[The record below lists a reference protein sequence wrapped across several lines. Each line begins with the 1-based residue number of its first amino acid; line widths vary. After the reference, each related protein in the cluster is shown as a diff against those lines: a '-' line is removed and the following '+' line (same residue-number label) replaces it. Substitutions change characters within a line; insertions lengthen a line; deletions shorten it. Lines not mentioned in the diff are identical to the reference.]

1 MSTLRTN
8 ALEGMDAKNSITIV
22 AGAGNITT
30 TNVQEGL
37 SKVWS
42 NTSADGTTLNDS
54 LNVSSLGDSATGQQN
69 INFTNAMSNTN
80 FATTICPQ
88 TNIDQEWE
96 QVASRTTSRAN
107 IRAYNGSNYAD
118 VGLMIQVA
126 GDLA

>member
-1 MSTLRTN
+1 MAELKVNTLTGTSTAGSIAVTG
-8 ALEGMDAKNSITIV
+8 EGNS
-22 AGAGNITT
+22 TT
-30 TNVQEGL
+30 TNLQQGL

-69 INFTNAMSNTN
+69 INFTNAMGNTN

-88 TNIDQEWE
+88 SNIDQEWE
-96 QVASRTTSRAN
+96 QIGSRTTSLAN

-118 VGLMIQVA
+118 IGLMIQVA

>member
-1 MSTLRTN
+1 MTSQLKVDKLQGRTT
-8 ALEGMDAKNSITIV
+8 AGSITV
-22 AGAGNITT
+22 TSEGTSVE
-30 TNVQEGL
+30 TNLQQGL

-69 INFTNAMSNTN
+69 INFTNAMGNTN

-96 QVASRTTSRAN
+96 QVASRTTSLAN

-118 VGLMIQVA
+118 IGLMIQVA

>member
-1 MSTLRTN
+1 MTSQLKVDKLQGRTT
-8 ALEGMDAKNSITIV
+8 AGSITV
-22 AGAGNITT
+22 TGEGTSAE
-30 TNVQEGL
+30 TNLQQGL

-69 INFTNAMSNTN
+69 INFTNAMGNTN

-96 QVASRTTSRAN
+96 QVASRTTSLAN

-118 VGLMIQVA
+118 IGLMIQVA